1 MSAEANFLALV
12 DISKK
17 LKCAKSVLVKHEK
30 FPFTELATSHLVTF
44 SFTSNQTV
52 EITIAVQGGKQ
63 TLRLTCLAAKFHPA
77 TIHCTMATAL
87 PLVPGAFSSDQ

>member
-1 MSAEANFLALV
+1 MANFLALV

-17 LKCAKSVLVKHEK
+17 LKCSKPVLVNKQEK
-30 FPFTELATSHLVTF
+30 FPFTELATSHLSTF
-44 SFTSNQTV
+44 SFTNNQTV